1 MNIFLFLSG
10 VFLFTFLAGRVLQT
24 LRIPWIFSALLLGGI
39 FAIYNPFSL
48 ITNSESFTFL
58 SNLGMYFLLFII
70 GFEINLKQ
78 ISEKRAFIMKT
89 AFVVIFSNT
98 LFGSLFIHY
107 VFDYNWLISVIV
119 ALSFSTVG
127 EAILVPILDEFNIT
141 KSSLGQTILSVGTFD
156 DVLEILTLVFVIL
169 FVGAGIHGQLSILII
184 SMSLLVLFLMTF
196 GLSRLKTQGERFS
209 YLKIEPL
216 FLFVIATMFLFI
228 GVGEYAEAS
237 ALGAVLAGIGLR
249 TFIPDERLEAIE
261 NDVKA
266 VCYGIFAPIFFFWV
280 GLGLNIDYLLENY
293 FLVILTI
300 IISSGAKFLATILF
314 CRKELGMVNS
324 LLLSTGLS
332 VRFSTSIVVM
342 KILYDNGIVADNLY
356 SVIIASSIILT
367 FIVPIVLSQ
376 LLKEHFSEVY

>member
-1 MNIFLFLSG
+1 
-10 VFLFTFLAGRVLQT
+10 
-24 LRIPWIFSALLLGGI
+24 
-39 FAIYNPFSL
+39 
-48 ITNSESFTFL
+48 
-58 SNLGMYFLLFII
+58 
-70 GFEINLKQ
+70 
-78 ISEKRAFIMKT
+78 
-89 AFVVIFSNT
+89 
-98 LFGSLFIHY
+98 
-107 VFDYNWLISVIV
+107 
-119 ALSFSTVG
+119 
-127 EAILVPILDEFNIT
+127 
-141 KSSLGQTILSVGTFD
+141 
-156 DVLEILTLVFVIL
+156 
-169 FVGAGIHGQLSILII
+169 
-184 SMSLLVLFLMTF
+184 MSLLVLFLMTF

-261 NDVKA
+261 NEVKA

>member
-141 KSSLGQTILSVGTFD
+141 KSSLGQTILSV
-156 DVLEILTLVFVIL
+156 
-169 FVGAGIHGQLSILII
+169 
-184 SMSLLVLFLMTF
+184 
-196 GLSRLKTQGERFS
+196 
-209 YLKIEPL
+209 
-216 FLFVIATMFLFI
+216 
-228 GVGEYAEAS
+228 
-237 ALGAVLAGIGLR
+237 
-249 TFIPDERLEAIE
+249 
-261 NDVKA
+261 
-266 VCYGIFAPIFFFWV
+266 
-280 GLGLNIDYLLENY
+280 
-293 FLVILTI
+293 
-300 IISSGAKFLATILF
+300 
-314 CRKELGMVNS
+314 
-324 LLLSTGLS
+324 
-332 VRFSTSIVVM
+332 
-342 KILYDNGIVADNLY
+342 
-356 SVIIASSIILT
+356 
-367 FIVPIVLSQ
+367 
-376 LLKEHFSEVY
+376 